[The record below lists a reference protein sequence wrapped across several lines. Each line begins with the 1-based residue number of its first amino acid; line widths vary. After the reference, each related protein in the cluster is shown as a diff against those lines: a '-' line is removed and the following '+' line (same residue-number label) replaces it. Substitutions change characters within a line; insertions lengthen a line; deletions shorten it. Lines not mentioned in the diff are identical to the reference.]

1 MARIPIAFAA
11 TLAFAQFVSANL
23 AIADDAPP
31 AIREFDVPTVERL
44 GQEMYDQDQLAWK
57 ATDIAVA
64 HFTADGM
71 KAQKAQG
78 WIVVPSDDGGNIVRF
93 IRETDGG
100 PQSYYD
106 VKFAKDG
113 SWTASVPDAAPLSAT
128 EAAQFGARQLALG
141 SVAQRCSDRYNP
153 IVLKDPQGD
162 GWLAWAIAATDDPGV
177 AVIGGH
183 YRVMISADGKTII
196 RSDRL
201 SNGCLTLPK
210 PDNKEGYKLAGLYT
224 SEIVSLAPLET
235 YVFASLSYKLRVVVG
250 TNDGNMWKYD
260 GDVVSNI
267 TMDTP
272 GSDGSE
278 ARAIAGVS
286 EICKVIATKN
296 GESPPKYYLTDG
308 IKVIAATEKDEPF
321 VLTVSDG
328 FAPIGVVCS
337 RKDIVPAPND
347 YKVLQTGYTLS
358 IGDRGT
364 GHPSRLGDL
373 ELVDGHPHFKLVNG
387 PPLSDD
393 LQDRVNKRLDAFQNA
408 LQTKH

>member
-1 MARIPIAFAA
+1 MARLPSAFAVI
-11 TLAFAQFVSANL
+11 LAFAQFVSANL
-23 AIADDAPP
+23 AIADDTPP
-31 AIREFDVPTVERL
+31 TIREFDVPTIERL
-44 GQEMYDQDQLAWK
+44 GREMYDQDQLAWK
-57 ATDIAVA
+57 ATDIAVE

-78 WIVVPSDDGGNIVRF
+78 WIVAPSDGGGNIVRF
-93 IRETDGG
+93 IHETDAG

-113 SWTASVPDAAPLSAT
+113 SWTTSVPDAAPLSAT

-141 SVAQRCSDRYNP
+141 SVTRRCSDRYNP
-153 IVLKDPQGD
+153 IVLKDPQRD
-162 GWLAWAIAATDDPGV
+162 GWIAWAMAATSDPGL

-183 YRVMISADGKTII
+183 YRVTVSADGKAAL
-196 RSDRL
+196 RSDQL

-210 PDNKEGYKLAGLYT
+210 PDSKEGYKLAGLYT
-224 SEIVSLAPLET
+224 SEVVSLAPLET
-235 YVFASLSYKLRVVVG
+235 YVFASLSYKIPVMVG

-260 GDVVSNI
+260 GDTVSNI
-267 TMDTP
+267 TMDSP
-272 GSDGSE
+272 GSDGSA

-286 EICKVIATKN
+286 EICKVVATKN
-296 GESPPKYYLTDG
+296 GESPPKYYLTDNV
-308 IKVIAATEKDEPF
+308 KVIATTEKDKPF
-321 VLTVSDG
+321 AVTISDG
-328 FAPIGVVCS
+328 FTPTGVVCS

-347 YKVLQTGYTLS
+347 YKILQAGYTLS

-373 ELVDGHPHFKLVNG
+373 ELVDGHARFRLVNG
-387 PPLSDD
+387 PPLNDE
-393 LQDRVNKRLDAFQNA
+393 LQERINKRLDAFQSV